1 MNLENFKDNI
11 NKKILERGCDYY
23 YEGNIVESFKNGEN
37 QYVFEID
44 GSESYE
50 VIVEVSDN
58 DEIIYSEC
66 DCPYDFGPI
75 CKHQVAAYFE
85 LVDIRD
91 NERKSRCTKKNI
103 AKKISLKDSL
113 NKISKD
119 ELIEIILG
127 VAKENKTFK
136 EKLMVKYAKETSVDE
151 VGQCKKYIDAVVKK
165 YTKEEGF
172 IRYRQG
178 YNFVE
183 EMEYIFEKIEETN
196 DCLIALDIAIILLEE
211 AISAIQYA
219 DDSHGEIGDLI
230 SNSMNAIY
238 EIASKPNLTED
249 LKNKIFNKILEETRS
264 RVFRGWEEFQFD
276 MLNICTNFIDKE
288 ENRISLVKEI
298 NSLIEKEDEDSYN
311 IESLLKMLFEI
322 IEKYESDE
330 EINKF
335 IDINSNYT
343 FLREILIDRCMD
355 ENNYEKVLELALEG
369 EKKDNNYPGL
379 VLKWKEIRYKA
390 YKKLLLKAEQEK
402 LAKELL
408 FDGKFEYYKELK
420 DLNKK
425 REKTFYNNLK
435 RELKT
440 SKEWGLER
448 IYISLIEEEN
458 DLDEILT
465 LVRKNPEKIERYV
478 DLLKYNFED
487 EVIEIYEKYILNLAI
502 FASDRDAYKNVC
514 RKLIKYKDIARK
526 EKQDEV
532 KNILRNLYKKRPAF
546 IDEIG
551 KI

>member
-11 NKKILERGCDYY
+11 NGIILDRGSDYY

-37 QYVFEID
+37 QYVFEIE

-50 VIVEVSDN
+50 VIVELDDD

-75 CKHQVAAYFE
+75 CKHEVAAYFE

-91 NERKSRCTKKNI
+91 AERSSKYTKKNI
-103 AKKISLKDSL
+103 VKNISLKDSL
-113 NKISKD
+113 NKISKG
-119 ELIEIILG
+119 ELIEIILA
-127 VAKENKTFK
+127 VAKENKSFK
-136 EKLMVKYAKETSVDE
+136 EKLMVKYAKETLVDE
-151 VGQCKKYIDAVVKK
+151 VEQYREYIDAVVKK

-183 EMEYIFEKIEETN
+183 EMEYIFEKIEVTN

-219 DDSHGEIGDLI
+219 DDSHGEIGGLI

-238 EIASKPNLTED
+238 EIATKPNLTED
-249 LKNKIFNKILEETRS
+249 LKNEIFNKILEETRS
-264 RVFRGWEEFQFD
+264 KVFMGWEEFQFD

-311 IESLLKMLFEI
+311 IESLLEMLFKI
-322 IEKYESDE
+322 IEQYESDE

-335 IDINSNYT
+335 INVNSKYT
-343 FLREILIDRCMD
+343 FLREILINRYMD

-369 EKKDNNYPGL
+369 EKKDSNYRGL
-379 VLKWKEIRYKA
+379 VLKWKEIKYKA
-390 YKKLLLKAEQEK
+390 YKKLLLKVEQEK

-408 FDGKFEYYKELK
+408 FDGNFEYYKELK
-420 DLNKK
+420 ELNKK

-440 SKEWGLER
+440 VKNGEWKE
-448 IYISLIEEEN
+448 Y
-458 DLDEILT
+458 T
-465 LVRKNPEKIERYV
+465 LV
-478 DLLKYNFED
+478 
-487 EVIEIYEKYILNLAI
+487 
-502 FASDRDAYKNVC
+502 
-514 RKLIKYKDIARK
+514 
-526 EKQDEV
+526 
-532 KNILRNLYKKRPAF
+532 
-546 IDEIG
+546 
-551 KI
+551 